1 MKRSRRR
8 RTVLS
13 IDRKVLIAIQKRK
26 VGCGSGLLS
35 LLIFLRLR
43 LSDAT
48 KAIDVVSETN
58 IRVAGILVVAVSGT
72 TALCAEPPRAAAN
85 NFRFTIG
92 RSSGI
97 FPRRLLIIIH
107 LVKVVAPFPHV
118 AAHVVKTPWIG
129 LFLAYWP
136 GTSAR
141 VFVEPGV
148 IAQL

>member
-1 MKRSRRR
+1 MHGLRR
-8 RTVLS
+8 
-13 IDRKVLIAIQKRK
+13 
-26 VGCGSGLLS
+26 GSGLLS

-43 LSDAT
+43 LSDAA
-48 KAIDVVSETN
+48 KAIDVISERT
-58 IRVAGILVVAVSGT
+58 IRVAGILVITIPGAT
-72 TALCAEPPRAAAN
+72 TLGAESPGAAAN
-85 NFRFTIG
+85 NFRFALR
-92 RSSGI
+92 RSFGI

-118 AAHVVKTPWIG
+118 AAHVVKAPWIG

-141 VFVEPGV
+141 IFVEPGV